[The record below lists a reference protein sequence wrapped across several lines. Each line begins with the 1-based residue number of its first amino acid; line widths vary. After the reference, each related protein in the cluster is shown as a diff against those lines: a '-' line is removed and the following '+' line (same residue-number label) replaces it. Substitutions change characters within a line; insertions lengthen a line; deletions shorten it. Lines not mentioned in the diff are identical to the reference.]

1 MDTIINATATEATAT
16 TTGPGNG
23 RTAGHTDSVA
33 TAAVTAATKHKDTRT
48 KQRSRI
54 TWEAT
59 KKEKRSGNATR
70 GMNDGV
76 GRIIGVVT
84 HN

>member
-1 MDTIINATATEATAT
+1 MDTIVNATATEATAT

-33 TAAVTAATKHKDTRT
+33 TAVATAVTKHKAT
-48 KQRSRI
+48 KTKRRSQI
-54 TWEAT
+54 TWEAI